1 MQEMAVL
8 IAAITP
14 EEHILNHITDA
25 AQELRLF
32 PQDEE
37 KRDALRMHIIMWL
50 LKDKS
55 GGNIEGAMKLSK
67 DMEDTEKKLSV
78 FKTTG
83 N

>member
-1 MQEMAVL
+1 MEMAVL

-50 LKDKS
+50 LKEKS
-55 GGNIEGAMKLSK
+55 GGNIEGAMKFAEEMK
-67 DMEDTEKKLSV
+67 DTEKKLSV
-78 FKTTG
+78 FKTTD